1 MKKENSIWDFFA
13 SVKLALITLSLL
25 AATSIIGTIIPQNKP
40 LQWYAQEYGAHPAQL
55 FKIFDIPDMYGS
67 WWFLALLG
75 LLCTNLIVCSLD
87 RFPDMW
93 KQMKA
98 DGLATPFTRLEKMG
112 RRAEWRS
119 SSVLE
124 VTVLELGVKLNSSG
138 WKSSSRNGDGE
149 ALLFAQ
155 KGGWS
160 RIGVYVVH
168 TSILVIFIGAII
180 GELSGF
186 KGNVMIPE
194 TEQTNK
200 IYTSDGTKTIDLG
213 FTVRCDS
220 FHLELYPGGMP
231 KKYKSE
237 LTILENGKELF
248 QAPIEVNSPLKYRG
262 ITLYQASY
270 EGYQDFMIKVTNKA
284 SGSSKTAIVPFREQ
298 GEWPQEGLT
307 FGVINAEGTGQSI
320 SRLKVWFSDNKGA
333 PAVLWLKDGESV
345 TVARE
350 GGTYLLST
358 KQLYATGLQV
368 CKDPGVW
375 VVYFGCGLMLL
386 GLVIAFFMS
395 HQRIWL
401 FLKEEESGVSIL
413 FTGSANKNRVGFE
426 KIFNDLA
433 GILQKENC

>member
-25 AATSIIGTIIPQNKP
+25 ATTSIIGTIIPQNKP
-40 LQWYAQEYGAHPAQL
+40 LQWYAQEYGGNLAQL
-55 FKIFDIPDMYGS
+55 FKILDIPDMYGS

-75 LLCTNLIVCSLD
+75 LLSTNLIVCSLD
-87 RFPDMW
+87 RFPDVW

-98 DGLATPFTRLEKMG
+98 AGLDTPLTHLEKMG
-112 RRAEWRS
+112 RKKKWRS
-119 SSVLE
+119 SSSLE
-124 VTVLELGVKLNSSG
+124 VTVLDLGARLNRSG
-138 WKSSSRNGDGE
+138 WKSSSRNDEGE
-149 ALLFAQ
+149 TLLFAQ

-168 TSILVIFIGAII
+168 TSILVIFVGAII

-194 TEQTNK
+194 TQQTDK
-200 IYTSDGTKTIDLG
+200 IYTFNGNETIDLG

-220 FHLELYPGGMP
+220 FILELYPNGMP
-231 KKYKSE
+231 KKYRSE

-248 QAPIEVNSPLKYRG
+248 QAPIEVNSPLKHRG

-270 EGYQDFMIKVTNKA
+270 EGYQDFMIKVTNKG
-284 SGSSKTAIVPFREQ
+284 SGNSKSAIVPFREQ

-307 FGVINAEGTGQSI
+307 FGVINAEVKGQSVLH
-320 SRLKVWFSDNKGA
+320 LKIWLSDKKGA
-333 PAVLWLKDGESV
+333 PSVLWLKDGESA
-345 TVARE
+345 TVERE
-350 GGTYLLST
+350 SDTYLLST
-358 KQLYATGLQV
+358 KQMYATGLQV
-368 CKDPGVW
+368 SKDPGVW
-375 VVYFGCGLMLL
+375 VVYTGCSLMLL

-401 FLKEEESGVSIL
+401 FIKEEESGASIL

-433 GILQKENC
+433 EILQR